1 MLALHHIFKPIPEGE
16 DHREVMALQ
25 KQLFTSF
32 RSSYLVDGSGCVM
45 EHILRSKRFG
55 MTIASSMEKEGEFEW
70 RHGRKV
76 LFYKDI
82 PLEISLLP
90 IFVNSLLQQGED
102 LLISHLCFR
111 WNCIS
116 EHSKIFDKLRDNRR
130 IAATGYSFL
139 QLEYNTTL
147 LNPSPNMLT
156 KLAFTQK
163 LPQWLVPGTES
174 PTTGLLDLN
183 PDTAHRYLGLHDKF
197 LEYLLALCLI
207 LGGQPPRATELLTIR
222 YDNAE
227 SMLRGIYLVGGSMAL
242 VTTYHKLQ
250 SKSYTEKRIP
260 RFLPTRVRNIIL
272 AYLYFVRPFVAKV
285 QEQLKLPI
293 ADGLLWGLQ
302 QSGKSW
308 DTPKLTAFLERKS
321 EAAIG
326 FKLNVSNYRQIA
338 IKIDQDI
345 IRTAPELQQN
355 DDGDLNNEEDNL
367 HDLQAAHSSA
377 TAGRHYGINMSNHNE
392 VDPSLWERYKEVSEA
407 WHKLLQV
414 GSDNDATYE
423 VKSLPGNAM

>member
-1 MLALHHIFKPIPEGE
+1 MLALHHIFEPIPEGE
-16 DHREVMALQ
+16 DHREVMAQQ
-25 KQLFTSF
+25 KQLFRGF

-45 EHILRSKRFG
+45 EHILRWKRFG
-55 MTIASSMEKEGEFEW
+55 MTLASSMEKEGEFEW

-111 WNCIS
+111 WNCIQ
-116 EHSKIFDKLRDNRR
+116 EHSKIFDQLRDNRR
-130 IAATGYSFL
+130 IAAPGYSFL
-139 QLEYNTTL
+139 RLEYNTTL
-147 LNPSPNMLT
+147 LKPSTDILV
-156 KLAFTQK
+156 KLSLTQK
-163 LPQWLVPGTES
+163 FPQWLVPGTES
-174 PTTGLLDLN
+174 PITGLLDLN
-183 PDTAHRYLGLHDKF
+183 PDTAHRYLGQHEKF

-207 LGGQPPRATELLTIR
+207 LGGQPPRATELLTLR
-222 YDNAE
+222 TDNTE
-227 SMLRGIYLVGGSMAL
+227 ELRRSIFLVGGSMAL
-242 VTTYHKLQ
+242 VTTYHKGQ
-250 SKSYTEKRIP
+250 SKTYTAKQIP

-293 ADGLLWGLQ
+293 VDGLLWGLQ
-302 QSGKSW
+302 QSGKRW
-308 DTPKLTAFLERKS
+308 DTQKLSAFLERKS
-321 EAAIG
+321 QAAIG

-377 TAGRHYGINMSNHNE
+377 TAGRHYGINIPNYNE
-392 VDPSLWERYKEVSEA
+392 VDPSLWEKYGKVSRE
-407 WHKLLQV
+407 WHELLQV
-414 GSDNDATYE
+414 IDATYE
-423 VKSLPGNAM
+423 VQPCG